1 MQKANIFTMLHL
13 TFNTDLVLS
22 FSPFPIDFVVIQ
34 HLLNWRGK
42 KHLSFLLAT
51 VGGGKVRRSSRGPD
65 RNPTTGCF
73 QILVHELLLSVC
85 TGVKYHCGA
94 ASNLSHRGH
103 CYGLVA
109 KVKRP
114 REARREKNWIGW
126 NKRGRKITASHSHW
140 KITES
145 LHKHSSKIGSVT
157 FFQ

>member
-22 FSPFPIDFVVIQ
+22 FFPFSHRFCGNPAFIELKGQKTLELFTCY
-34 HLLNWRGK
+34 
-42 KHLSFLLAT
+42 S
-51 VGGGKVRRSSRGPD
+51 GGGKVRRSSRGPD

-114 REARREKNWIGW
+114 REARREKN
-126 NKRGRKITASHSHW
+126 
-140 KITES
+140 
-145 LHKHSSKIGSVT
+145 
-157 FFQ
+157 